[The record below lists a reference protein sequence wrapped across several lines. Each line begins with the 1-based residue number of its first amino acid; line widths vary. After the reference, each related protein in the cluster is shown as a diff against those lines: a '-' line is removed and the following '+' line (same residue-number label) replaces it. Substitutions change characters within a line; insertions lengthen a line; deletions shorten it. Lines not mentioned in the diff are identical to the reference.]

1 MFSPYLQSSMGHAKA
16 YEEFFLD
23 SMGRPRTDMRDSLAE
38 AIMLAKHYIEKDGMK
53 DHDIHN
59 EFTDFII
66 RLALE
71 HKATGKPSQAFIV
84 DLLPDFD
91 DKMMGM
97 VCFTDNAGK
106 KQRVDVNKLGD
117 KKKNFFR
124 DLYLNLRAGT
134 PFVVDGKDIQALAP
148 QNFDTASVGCGNGFH
163 INVGKLILQ
172 RIDSYKNMKVSN
184 EPPVTYSTLRAESA
198 NMWYKDEKNN
208 YYIKDIE
215 AGGWAKYNPGKD
227 NMSAENKCYGTGVNG
242 VDVEQCNEYV
252 LNCLVKN
259 DAASLEECL
268 KKFAGAKDFFEAA
281 KKEIL
286 SIHPLLA
293 YRTLQRFGFR
303 SRNGESGLKEVED
316 VYSWLDGVVK
326 EKIAT
331 GGSTQTYWDAIQK
344 NQALVD
350 YLNLVSQYV
359 NANPGILNQA
369 YEGAPISM
377 KVRQSDY
384 AKRLG
389 LKPRIIVSKDQM
401 MGLQLGSLGQQFK
414 IKSATQGQS
423 PFILAGKAM
432 YPPAFGMSPSLG
444 FITSSASLGGLF
456 GGGGGKCEATVRLI
470 GQNPC
475 GSKIIGSLLNDVID
489 MLSQKGKVLAKDS
502 QDKIRQN
509 IEQLSKLETDL
520 VKTHCILDE
529 YNKMINVFG
538 ENEIITVE
546 HIAKLSKR
554 SDSILD
560 KTGCLEQKLASY
572 LEKMAC
578 DGDSLT
584 PL

>member
-38 AIMLAKHYIEKDGMK
+38 AVMLAKHYIEKDGMK
-53 DHDIHN
+53 DHDVHN

-106 KQRVDVNKLGD
+106 KQKIDVNKLGD

-124 DLYLNLRAGT
+124 DLYTNVRNGSS
-134 PFVVDGKDIQALAP
+134 FDIDGKNITALAP
-148 QNFDTASVGCGNGFH
+148 QNFDTASVGCGSGFR
-163 INVGKLILQ
+163 INVGKLILH
-172 RIDSYKNMKVSN
+172 RIESYKQMKVSN
-184 EPPVTYSTLRAESA
+184 EPAASYSTLRSESA
-198 NMWYKDEKNN
+198 NLWYKDEKGH
-208 YYIKDIE
+208 YYIKDFE
-215 AGGWAKYNPGKD
+215 TGEWNKYNPGND
-227 NMSAENKCYGTGVNG
+227 NMSAENKCYGTGVNAG
-242 VDVEQCNEYV
+242 DADKCNEYV

-259 DAASLEECL
+259 DAAGLEECL
-268 KKFAGAKDFFEAA
+268 KKFSGDKDFFKVAE
-281 KKEIL
+281 KEIL

-303 SRNGESGLKEVED
+303 SRNGEGGLKEVED

-331 GGSTQTYWDAIQK
+331 GGNTKDYWDTIQK
-344 NQALVD
+344 NQTLVD

-359 NANPGILNQA
+359 NANPGILNQQ

-389 LKPRIIVSKDQM
+389 LKPRIIASKDQM

-414 IKSATQGQS
+414 MKAAVQGQS

-444 FITSSASLGGLF
+444 FITSSAPMGGFVAMPPAL
-456 GGGGGKCEATVRLI
+456 
-470 GQNPC
+470 
-475 GSKIIGSLLNDVID
+475 
-489 MLSQKGKVLAKDS
+489 
-502 QDKIRQN
+502 
-509 IEQLSKLETDL
+509 
-520 VKTHCILDE
+520 
-529 YNKMINVFG
+529 
-538 ENEIITVE
+538 
-546 HIAKLSKR
+546 
-554 SDSILD
+554 
-560 KTGCLEQKLASY
+560 
-572 LEKMAC
+572 
-578 DGDSLT
+578 
-584 PL
+584 